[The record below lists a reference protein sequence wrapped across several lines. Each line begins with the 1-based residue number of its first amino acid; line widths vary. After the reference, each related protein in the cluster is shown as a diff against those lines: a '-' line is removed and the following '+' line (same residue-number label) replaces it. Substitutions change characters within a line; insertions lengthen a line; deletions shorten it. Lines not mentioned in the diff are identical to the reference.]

1 MFAQLSMRTKLMVLV
16 GVALAGLIVLGVVA
30 MYSLKAAMLA
40 DRTDKVRNITEV
52 AGGVCTVVMK

>member
-30 MYSLKAAMLA
+30 TPLRLL
-40 DRTDKVRNITEV
+40 
-52 AGGVCTVVMK
+52 C

>member
-16 GVALAGLIVLGVVA
+16 GVALAGLIVLGMVA

-52 AGGVCTVVMK
+52 AGGHCLF

>member
-52 AGGVCTVVMK
+52 AGGGHCLF